1 MLRIL
6 NMMQQIQILLR
17 KILAVVCVMVMGA
30 LVCAVTWQVFSRY
43 VLSAPSSIT
52 EELSTIL
59 FVWMVLLSAA
69 YLFGEI
75 GGHMNMGII
84 SDKAKGNKKLVLDI
98 LSQFAILWFAIF
110 VLIRGGSMA
119 VINCM
124 KQVNSAI
131 PFITIG
137 QIYIALPICGY
148 LTAYFSIYFII
159 RDIFAYFVN
168 RAESLGRG
176 KSI

>member
-1 MLRIL
+1 
-6 NMMQQIQILLR
+6 MMQQIHVLLR
-17 KILAVVCVMVMGA
+17 KILAGVCVVVMVA

-43 VLSAPSSIT
+43 VLSNPSSIT

-75 GGHMNMGII
+75 GGHMNMGVI
-84 SDKAKGNKKLVLDI
+84 SDKAKGKKKLVLDI
-98 LSQFAILWFAIF
+98 LSQIAILWFAVF
-110 VLIRGGSMA
+110 VLIRGGSVA

-131 PFITIG
+131 PSITIG

-148 LTAYFSIYFII
+148 VTAYFSVFFILK
-159 RDIFAYFVN
+159 DIFACFIN
-168 RAESLGRG
+168 SHNH
-176 KSI
+176 